1 MAMTDAERQRKRRN
15 KLKMESQKNL
25 LVRGKD
31 GEFDERLRIALAV
44 KELAAN
50 GELSS
55 EVIELIVNK
64 SETVFLTEDLS
75 TRKYINKIV
84 SKYLLEQ

>member
-1 MAMTDAERQRKRRN
+1 MTDAERQRKRRN